1 MQRSESFAVC
11 LYVYQGA
18 FYANY
23 FLITQTFSMA
33 CIIVNRSKKN
43 QPVSRPP
50 VVRNTALQREGFRGF
65 PDIEFGRFFFVFLWR
80 IFPLIPHS
88 IVSLSWSRPHNGVSS
103 SFHDS
108 SWFIWFNFNTC
119 NLMTKIWTCHRYWPD
134 LLITKHIYY
143 SLWIDHD
150 MTSP

>member
-65 PDIEFGRFFFVFLWR
+65 PDIEFGRFILCFSGGFSPSFLILLSFSHEAGR
-80 IFPLIPHS
+80 TMELVVHFMILAGSYGLTLIPV
-88 IVSLSWSRPHNGVSS
+88 I
-103 SFHDS
+103 
-108 SWFIWFNFNTC
+108 
-119 NLMTKIWTCHRYWPD
+119 
-134 LLITKHIYY
+134 
-143 SLWIDHD
+143 
-150 MTSP
+150 